1 MSILYFYLKKEL
13 ITFEGLQMFTEA
25 AEFERSKAL
34 LDWVFCGKSW
44 WIDSETE
51 LVVAK

>member
-25 AEFERSKAL
+25 AEFESSKAY
-34 LDWVFCGKSW
+34 WTGIFVENHG
-44 WIDSETE
+44 E
-51 LVVAK
+51 